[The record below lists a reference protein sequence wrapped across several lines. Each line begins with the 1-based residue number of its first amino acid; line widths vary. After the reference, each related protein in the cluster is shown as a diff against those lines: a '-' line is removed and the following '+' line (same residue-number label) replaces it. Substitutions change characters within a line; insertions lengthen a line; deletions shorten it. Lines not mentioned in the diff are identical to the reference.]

1 MATTTMI
8 KVGGTLYP
16 TVSLRGVKPDAAWDG
31 RHSIAVRLRMS
42 YAAAAALLTDGVAWS
57 VVQRT
62 EHQAPKL
69 AEDGTPVVG
78 EDGAPVME
86 TVTQDTETDYS
97 AWSLSGDITDHR
109 DGTVTVKMG
118 KPTELEVALA
128 NAVSEEELT
137 NAYIEGVNSL

>member
-31 RHSIAVRLRMS
+31 RLRMS
-42 YAAAAALLTDGVAWS
+42 YADAAALLPDGVAWS

-62 EHQAPKL
+62 EYPAPKL

-118 KPTELEVALA
+118 KPTELETVLA
-128 NAVSEEELT
+128 AVLM
-137 NAYIEGVNSL
+137 EG

>member
-1 MATTTMI
+1 MVKTMI

-16 TVSLRGVKPDAAWDG
+16 TVSLRGTAPDAAWSG

-42 YAAAAALLTDGVAWS
+42 YADAAALLPDGVAWS

-62 EHQAPKL
+62 EYPAQKL
-69 AEDGTPVVG
+69 DENGT
-78 EDGAPVME
+78 PVME

-97 AWSLSGDITDHR
+97 AWSLSGAITDWR

-118 KPTELEVALA
+118 QPTELETVLA
-128 NAVSEEELT
+128 ELESE
-137 NAYIEGVNSL
+137 VQ

>member
-31 RHSIAVRLRMS
+31 RHSIAVRLSMS

-62 EHQAPKL
+62 EYPAQKL

-118 KPTELEVALA
+118 KPTELETVLA
-128 NAVSEEELT
+128 AVLM
-137 NAYIEGVNSL
+137 EG

>member
-1 MATTTMI
+1 MTETLL
-8 KVGGTLYP
+8 KVGAVLFP
-16 TVSLRGVKPDAAWDG
+16 TVSVGGMMQDAAWGG
-31 RHSIAVRLRMS
+31 RQSISVRLRMS
-42 YAAAAALLTDGVAWS
+42 YDAAASLLPDGVAWS

-62 EHQAPKL
+62 EYPAPKL

-118 KPTELEVALA
+118 KPTDLETVLA
-128 NAVSEEELT
+128 AVLMEE
-137 NAYIEGVNSL
+137 